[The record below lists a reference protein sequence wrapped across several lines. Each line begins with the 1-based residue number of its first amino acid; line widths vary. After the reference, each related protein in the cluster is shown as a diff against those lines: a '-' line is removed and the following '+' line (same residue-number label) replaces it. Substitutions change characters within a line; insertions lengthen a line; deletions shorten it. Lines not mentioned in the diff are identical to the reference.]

1 MTFRQKTLI
10 TTLNRTFVIAMPS
23 VVTLNVVM
31 KCGVMVSVAAP
42 ATALAE
48 NVGLG

>member
-10 TTLNRTFVIAMPS
+10 TTLNRTFVIVILS
-23 VVTLNVVM
+23 VVKLNVVM
-31 KCGVMVSVAAP
+31 QCGVMVSVAAP

-48 NVGLG
+48 NV

>member
-10 TTLNRTFVIAMPS
+10 MTLNRTFVIVMKS
-23 VVTLNVVM
+23 VVKLNVVL